1 MSVPKEVT
9 LAPDE
14 KVLMVLGRVYVS
26 FAVLV
31 TIGLIVLSI
40 VLSIIWVVAGP
51 HLATDVLYPL
61 HLFSLFC
68 LICLP
73 ILLYGLGY
81 FYAKGHRYIITN
93 HRIIMFRKFIGILI
107 RSVACDKI
115 TDIIVSQGPFGRIFN
130 YGGISPMTAGI
141 TMPFG
146 LAMLSLSGIRN
157 PYEVR
162 DGIAKLLTL
171 PEA

>member
-14 KVLMVLGRVYVS
+14 KVLMVLERVYVS
-26 FAVLV
+26 FAVIV
-31 TIGLIVLSI
+31 TIGLTVIAI
-40 VLSIIWVVAGP
+40 VLSIIWVVVGP
-51 HLATDVLYPL
+51 SIPTDIIYPL
-61 HLFSLFC
+61 YLFSLFC
-68 LICLP
+68 FTCLP

-81 FYAKGHRYIITN
+81 LYVKGHRYIITD
-93 HRIIMFRKFIGILI
+93 HRIIMFRKFIGIII

-146 LAMLSLSGIRN
+146 LAILSLSGVRN
-157 PYEVR
+157 PYDVR
-162 DGIAKLLTL
+162 DGIAKLLEL

>member
-1 MSVPKEVT
+1 MSVPKEIT

-14 KVLMVLGRVYVS
+14 KVLMVLRRVYVS
-26 FAVLV
+26 FAVIV
-31 TIGLIVLSI
+31 TIALII
-40 VLSIIWVVAGP
+40 LSIILLIVSP
-51 HLATDVLYPL
+51 FLPTDIIYPL
-61 HLFSLFC
+61 YLFC
-68 LICLP
+68 FVCLP
-73 ILLYGLGY
+73 ILLYGPGY

-107 RSVACDKI
+107 RSVTGDKI
-115 TDIIVSQGPFGRIFN
+115 TDIVVSQGPFGRIFN

-146 LAMLSLSGIRN
+146 MAILSLSGVRN

-162 DGIAKLLTL
+162 DSIAKLIAL

>member
-1 MSVPKEVT
+1 MPKEVT
-9 LAPDE
+9 LAPNE
-14 KVLMVLGRVYVS
+14 KVLIVLGRVYVS
-26 FAVLV
+26 FAVIV
-31 TIGLIVLSI
+31 TIGLTVLAI
-40 VLSIIWVVAGP
+40 ILSIIWVGVGP
-51 HLATDVLYPL
+51 SIPADIIYSLY
-61 HLFSLFC
+61 LFSLFC
-68 LICLP
+68 FICLP
-73 ILLYGLGY
+73 LLLYGLGY

-93 HRIIMFRKFIGILI
+93 HRIIMFRKFIGIII

-130 YGGISPMTAGI
+130 YGSISPMTAGV

-146 LAMLSLSGIRN
+146 LAILSLSGLRN

-162 DGIAKLLTL
+162 DGITKLLAL

>member
-14 KVLMVLGRVYVS
+14 KVLMVLERVYTS
-26 FAVLV
+26 FAVIV

-40 VLSIIWVVAGP
+40 ILVVAAP
-51 HLATDVLYPL
+51 FLPMEIFYPL
-61 HLFSLFC
+61 YLFC
-68 LICLP
+68 FICLP

-93 HRIIMFRKFIGILI
+93 HRIIMFRKFIGIMI
-107 RSVACDKI
+107 RSVTCDKI

-130 YGGISPMTAGI
+130 YGGIAPMTAGI

-146 LAMLSLSGIRN
+146 LAILSLSGVRN

-162 DGIAKLLTL
+162 DGIAKVLAL

>member
-1 MSVPKEVT
+1 MSLPKEVT

-40 VLSIIWVVAGP
+40 VLSIIWVAAGP
-51 HLATDVLYPL
+51 HLHTDIIYPL
-61 HLFSLFC
+61 YLFSLFC
-68 LICLP
+68 FICLP

-130 YGGISPMTAGI
+130 YGSISPMTAGI

-146 LAMLSLSGIRN
+146 LAILSLSGVRN

-162 DGIAKLLTL
+162 DGIAKLLAL

>member
-1 MSVPKEVT
+1 MPKEVT
-9 LAPDE
+9 LAPNE
-14 KVLMVLGRVYVS
+14 KVLIVLGRVYVS
-26 FAVLV
+26 FAVIV
-31 TIGLIVLSI
+31 TIGLTVLAI
-40 VLSIIWVVAGP
+40 ILSIIWVGVGP
-51 HLATDVLYPL
+51 SIPADIIYSLY
-61 HLFSLFC
+61 LFSLFC
-68 LICLP
+68 FICLP

-93 HRIIMFRKFIGILI
+93 HRIIMFRKFIGIII

-130 YGGISPMTAGI
+130 YGSISPMTAGV

-146 LAMLSLSGIRN
+146 LAILSLSGLRN

-162 DGIAKLLTL
+162 DGITKLLAL

>member
-1 MSVPKEVT
+1 VPKEVT

-14 KVLMVLGRVYVS
+14 KVMMVLGRVYGS
-26 FAVLV
+26 FAVIV
-31 TIGLIVLSI
+31 TIGLII
-40 VLSIIWVVAGP
+40 LSIILVVAGP
-51 HLATDVLYPL
+51 FLPTDIIYPL
-61 HLFSLFC
+61 YLFC
-68 LICLP
+68 FICLP
-73 ILLYGLGY
+73 VLLYGLGY

-93 HRIIMFRKFIGILI
+93 HRIIMFRKFIGIMI

-115 TDIIVSQGPFGRIFN
+115 TDIIVSQGPFGRILN
-130 YGGISPMTAGI
+130 YGSIAPMTAGI

-146 LAMLSLSGIRN
+146 LAIVSLNGVRN

-171 PEA
+171 PEAR

>member
-1 MSVPKEVT
+1 MPKEIT
-9 LAPDE
+9 LGPDE
-14 KVLMVLGRVYVS
+14 KVQMVLGRVYVS
-26 FAVLV
+26 FAVV
-31 TIGLIVLSI
+31 ATIGLLII
-40 VLSIIWVVAGP
+40 SII
-51 HLATDVLYPL
+51 LLIATPFLPTDIIYPL
-61 HLFSLFC
+61 YLFC
-68 LICLP
+68 FICLP
-73 ILLYGLGY
+73 IALYGLGY

-107 RSVACDKI
+107 RSVTRDKI
-115 TDIIVSQGPFGRIFN
+115 TDIIVSQGPFGRLFN

-146 LAMLSLSGIRN
+146 MAILSLSGVQN

-162 DGIAKLLTL
+162 DGIAKLMAL

>member
-14 KVLMVLGRVYVS
+14 KVLMVQKRVYVS
-26 FAVLV
+26 FAVIV
-31 TIGLIVLSI
+31 TVGLIILA
-40 VLSIIWVVAGP
+40 IILVVASP
-51 HLATDVLYPL
+51 YLPMDIIYPL
-61 HLFSLFC
+61 YLFC
-68 LICLP
+68 FICLT

-81 FYAKGHRYIITN
+81 FYAEGHRYIITN

-107 RSVACDKI
+107 RSVARDKV

-130 YGGISPMTAGI
+130 YGSISPMTAGV

-146 LAMLSLSGIRN
+146 LAILSLSGVRN

-162 DGIAKLLTL
+162 DSITKLLA
-171 PEA
+171 PQEAS

>member
-1 MSVPKEVT
+1 MSVPKEIT

-26 FAVLV
+26 FAVIV
-31 TIGLIVLSI
+31 TVGLII
-40 VLSIIWVVAGP
+40 LSIILLIATPFLPAGII
-51 HLATDVLYPL
+51 YPL
-61 HLFSLFC
+61 YLFC
-68 LICLP
+68 FVCLP

-107 RSVACDKI
+107 RSVTGDKI
-115 TDIIVSQGPFGRIFN
+115 TDIVVSQGPFGRIFN

-146 LAMLSLSGIRN
+146 MAILSLSGVRN

-162 DGIAKLLTL
+162 DSIAKLIALL
-171 PEA
+171 EA